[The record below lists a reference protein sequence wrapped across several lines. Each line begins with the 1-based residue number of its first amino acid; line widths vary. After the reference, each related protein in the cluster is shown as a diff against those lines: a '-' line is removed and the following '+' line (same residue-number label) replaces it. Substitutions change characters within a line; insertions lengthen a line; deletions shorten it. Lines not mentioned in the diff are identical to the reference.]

1 MACVVRKLNSKFP
14 RGMRVRLTDLKF
26 VHGQTV
32 YFFFFFSR
40 ERERE
45 RDITSKI
52 LQNFSYEISLGLVL
66 EFMSGYPI
74 SDMHV
79 KR

>member
-26 VHGQTV
+26 IHGQTV

-45 RDITSKI
+45 RYYVEDITEFFLRNI
-52 LQNFSYEISLGLVL
+52 FGLGLRIY
-66 EFMSGYPI
+66 EWI
-74 SDMHV
+74 SDI
-79 KR
+79 RYAC